1 MGEVA
6 ALYRQVDGLVGDVR
20 AAGDAWAA
28 AHLPADGGE
37 DFAESAANLG
47 AYLALRHHDLRPLQR
62 ELMLLGLSSLG
73 RLESRVMPTLT
84 AVAASLAALAG
95 LPAGERPSEA
105 LFFAGEQRI
114 RQRAQAAIGV
124 SASAR
129 PVSLLVTCPT
139 EAAQDPGFMRD
150 LAQRGVE
157 AIRINC
163 AHDDAAHW
171 QMMIDHACRAQ
182 AETGHRLRI
191 LMDLA
196 GPKIRTGAVSDPR
209 HEIGRLNR
217 GRLLVIAPP
226 GGLAA
231 IELDDEHFAVE
242 CSLPEALSTAR
253 AGHRLFLDD
262 GKLAATIDRV
272 EPWGLVA
279 RVTDCPDDGVKL
291 KPEKGL
297 NFPDT
302 DLGIP
307 ALTAKDLAD
316 LDFVAAHA
324 DGIGLSFVQTAA
336 DVALLQAALAERR
349 PDWDKLALVLKIE
362 MPQAVTHLPD
372 ILVQA
377 AARQPTAVMIARG
390 DLAVEIGFARLAEM
404 QEEILWLCEAAQVP
418 VIWATQVLEHL
429 IKEGTPVRGE
439 MTDAAMSA
447 RADCVMLNKGP
458 HLLQAIDVLD
468 TLLRRMDEHQHKK
481 TPQLRALKSWWP
493 AAGA

>member
-1 MGEVA
+1 VSEAA
-6 ALYRQVDGLVGDVR
+6 ALYRQVDGLIADVR
-20 AAGDAWAA
+20 AAGDSWAA
-28 AHLPADGGE
+28 AHMPKDGSP

-62 ELMLLGLSSLG
+62 RLMVLGLSSLG
-73 RLESRVMPTLT
+73 RLESRVVPTLAT
-84 AVAASLAALAG
+84 VAASLAALAE
-95 LPAGERPSEA
+95 LAPGERPSEA
-105 LFFAGEQRI
+105 AFFAGEQRI
-114 RQRAQAAIGV
+114 RQRTLATMGR
-124 SASAR
+124 SATDR

-139 EAAQDPGFMRD
+139 EAAEDPGFMRD
-150 LAQRGVE
+150 LAKRGVE

-163 AHDDAAHW
+163 AHDDAGRW
-171 QMMIDHACRAQ
+171 QMMIDHARGAE

-191 LMDLA
+191 FMDLA
-196 GPKIRTGAVSDPR
+196 GPKIRTGAVRDPR

-217 GRLLVIAPP
+217 GRLLVIAPS
-226 GGLAA
+226 GGLDR
-231 IELDDEHFAVE
+231 IDLDGDHYAVE
-242 CSLPEALSTAR
+242 CSLPEAISTAR
-253 AGHRLFLDD
+253 AGHRMFFDD
-262 GKLAATIDRV
+262 GKLGAMIERV

-279 RVTDCPDDGVKL
+279 RVTDCPDEGVKL
-291 KPEKGL
+291 KSERGL

-336 DVALLQAALAERR
+336 DVVQLQAALAERR
-349 PDWDKLALVLKIE
+349 ADWDRLALVLKIE
-362 MPQAVTHLPD
+362 MPQAVSHLPD

-429 IKEGTPVRGE
+429 IKEGTPIRGE

-447 RADCVMLNKGP
+447 RAECVMLNKGP

-481 TPQLRALKSWWP
+481 TPQLRALKSW
-493 AAGA
+493 